1 MQRINREEG
10 WRAKEDRLREL
21 LLAGLAGD
29 NPAYETFL
37 RELSAHLRAF
47 LRKAA
52 RAGFANAL
60 AGAGDDGDT
69 ACKAEADGIVGRGH
83 GCFSFSEVED
93 ERGHWRLLG
102 KREQLWES

>member
-1 MQRINREEG
+1 MDVGGLQLIGQR
-10 WRAKEDRLREL
+10 
-21 LLAGLAGD
+21 LAARISHVGD
-29 NPAYETFL
+29 DD
-37 RELSAHLRAF
+37 LRAF

-93 ERGHWRLLG
+93 EKGRWRLLG